1 MIKLYRIIITIVC
14 SFLFLTGSPF
24 SQAISIKDIPNLMSS
39 EEVSHL
45 LTTPACMKSFSRS
58 DTTYSIEYI
67 NIPSNEISLYGRLFL
82 PEADGEYPL
91 VIFIH
96 GGHNNLELLNS
107 APLYYASR
115 LAHCGFAALVYDK
128 RGTGKSGGLFHE
140 STYDDFITDAG
151 NAAVY
156 LSEYKTI
163 DPERI
168 GVYGGSQGGRLG
180 PLAAARFDII
190 SFAVSASGPIGT
202 IEENW
207 NYNMKN
213 ALKIRGNQDS
223 TIDAVM
229 PYWLRHHAAWANNDT
244 LEFNALAKEI
254 IKLREKY
261 DPFIIPSTY
270 EEIMTDSNLFMFR
283 PGFNS
288 ISRDYLSEL
297 KSFRKKWLCIY
308 GEVDEQVNAIESIN
322 NITKCMAISKSENYD
337 IIFFPGHEHS
347 FSNVKTGDQKPIIS
361 IIVNWFNENV
371 GN

>member
-1 MIKLYRIIITIVC
+1 MIKLYRIIIAIVC
-14 SFLFLTGSPF
+14 LYSVFTGSAF
-24 SQAISIKDIPNLMSS
+24 SQTVSTKNIPNLMSS
-39 EEVSHL
+39 EEVSRL
-45 LTTPACMKSFSRS
+45 LTTPACMKSFNRS

-67 NIPSNEISLYGRLFL
+67 NIPSNGISLYGRLFL
-82 PEADGEYPL
+82 PKSSGKYPL
-91 VIFIH
+91 IVFIH

-107 APLYYASR
+107 APLYYAPR
-115 LAHCGFAALVYDK
+115 LAHCGYAALVYDK
-128 RGTGKSGGLFHE
+128 RGTGKSGGVFHE
-140 STYDDFITDAG
+140 STYDDFITDIG

-156 LSEYKTI
+156 LSKHKAI
-163 DPERI
+163 NPERI
-168 GVYGGSQGGRLG
+168 GVYGGSQGGRFA

-190 SFAVSASGPIGT
+190 SFAISASGPIGT

-207 NYNMKN
+207 NYNIKN
-213 ALKIRGNQDS
+213 ALKIRGNPDS

-270 EEIMTDSNLFMFR
+270 EEIITDSNLFMFR
-283 PGFNS
+283 AGFNS

-297 KSFRKKWLCIY
+297 KNFRKKWLCIY
-308 GEVDEQVNAIESIN
+308 GELDEQVNAQASIKN
-322 NITKCMAISKSENYD
+322 LTACMEASKNENYS
-337 IIFFPGHEHS
+337 IILFRGHEHS
-347 FSNVKTGDQKPIIS
+347 FRNVKTGDQEPIIN

-371 GN
+371 GS